1 MDLSRI
7 DKNRIT
13 VALVATVA
21 VLTVGFLA
29 SGRAADTEKVENTV
43 LTTTTLDIGLATDST
58 VDAPANLDGP
68 VSVDPNG
75 QGQIA
80 YPADNYGQMAR
91 GTASFKRFPTS
102 AKTGCVT
109 SLAPLGA
116 TITVRNLNNG
126 LKTTCLNVNIILNT
140 SGAFDI
146 TLDASVF
153 ESIAELVDSPLPV
166 ELTW

>member
-13 VALVATVA
+13 VAVVATVA
-21 VLTVGFLA
+21 VAVVGFMA
-29 SGRAADTEKVENTV
+29 SGRSADTAKTDTSVA
-43 LTTTTLDIGLATDST
+43 TTTTLDLGLATDNT
-58 VDAPANLDGP
+58 ADAPANLDGP
-68 VSVDPNG
+68 ISADPNG

-80 YPADNYGQMAR
+80 YPADNDGQMAR
-91 GTASFKRFPTS
+91 GAASFKRFPTS
-102 AKTGCVT
+102 ARTGCVT

-116 TITVRNLNNG
+116 EITVRNLNNG
-126 LKTTCLNVNIILNT
+126 MKTKCFNVNIILNS

-153 ESIAELVDSPLPV
+153 EAIAELVDAPIPV

>member
-13 VALVATVA
+13 VAIVTTVL
-21 VLTVGFLA
+21 VLTVGFMA
-29 SGRAADTEKVENTV
+29 SGRSQDDPGQVIQA
-43 LTTTTLDIGLATDST
+43 TTTTFDLGFATDDT
-58 VDAPANLDGP
+58 ADAPANLEGP
-68 VSVDPNG
+68 VSADPNG

-91 GTASFKRFPTS
+91 GAASFKRFPLS

-109 SLAPLGA
+109 GLAPLGA
-116 TITVRNLNNG
+116 EITVRNLNNG
-126 LKTTCLNVNIILNT
+126 LKTKCLNVNIILNT

-153 ESIAELVDSPLPV
+153 EKIAELVDAPIPV

>member
-13 VALVATVA
+13 VAFVATVT
-21 VLTVGFLA
+21 VLVVAFMA
-29 SGRAADTEKVENTV
+29 SGRSADTAKVDNTV
-43 LTTTTLDIGLATDST
+43 MTTTTLDIGLATNST

-80 YPADNYGQMAR
+80 YPADNYGQMSR
-91 GTASFKRFPTS
+91 GTASFKRFPVS

-140 SGAFDI
+140 AGSFDI

-166 ELTW
+166 ELSW